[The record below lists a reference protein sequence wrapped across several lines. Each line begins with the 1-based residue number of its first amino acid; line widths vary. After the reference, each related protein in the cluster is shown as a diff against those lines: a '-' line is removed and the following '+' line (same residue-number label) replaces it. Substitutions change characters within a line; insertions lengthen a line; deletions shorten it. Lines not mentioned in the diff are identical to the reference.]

1 MDNASQLV
9 SRTAAACLIVFL
21 AVIPILGQVQPSG
34 DELADKLRNNVVKIT
49 AKRESGESTQ
59 GFGFIVGKQHNH
71 FYIVT
76 ANHVVRSNRPGGAST
91 SVKVKF
97 YSDPGHSYEADLLET
112 FYGNPQ
118 DFAVIKL
125 AVPPN
130 FSWESRALVP
140 LESIK
145 EGIRGKDVWF
155 IGRSGEWYIPAIPGK
170 INSEKPDLH
179 SIIHVDIVSVRVGTS
194 GAPLITQNGIIGMI
208 IQDEV
213 GSARAVSI
221 DAIKSAFE
229 EWRYPWSLQE
239 FFDQG
244 NLTAAAVASVATTAP
259 TKEKAPIAEKAP
271 VAKTASTAEPP
282 PKSTDV
288 SAKPPAKSP
297 VQKSEAPG
305 ERSPDSPEASAP
317 SQTAALAKPPAE
329 SPEPTPGLQYQ
340 VGVLP
345 LHLKNDASR
354 FKTVFTRLIDESI
367 KETDFF
373 ATYKY
378 YELNKKYKTDGSE
391 IVFNEELMGK
401 LWIQKGFFSKPEP
414 NIGFIIQLGTQLEV
428 DAILLFSANVMNM
441 AKDRIRA
448 ILVDVKREKT
458 FSNSGLTD
466 FVLTEDTDLTLE
478 ASFDAKK
485 ITKKVFA
492 EFKSS
497 YNR

>member
-1 MDNASQLV
+1 MDNAFQLV
-9 SRTAAACLIVFL
+9 SRTAAACLILFL
-21 AVIPILGQVQPSG
+21 AVIPILGQAQPSG

-59 GFGFIVGKQHNH
+59 GFGFIVGKQHNQ

-125 AVPPN
+125 TAPPN
-130 FSWESRALVP
+130 FSWEPKSLIP
-140 LESIK
+140 LERIRK
-145 EGIRGKDVWF
+145 GIRGKDVWF

-170 INSEKPDLH
+170 INSERPDLH
-179 SIIHVDIVSVRVGTS
+179 SIIHVDMVSVRVGTS

-221 DAIKSAFE
+221 EAIKAAFD

-239 FFDQG
+239 FLDQG
-244 NLTAAAVASVATTAP
+244 NLTA
-259 TKEKAPIAEKAP
+259 KKAPAVIENPP
-271 VAKTASTAEPP
+271 VKTTSAAKPP
-282 PKSTDV
+282 PKATDAP
-288 SAKPPAKSP
+288 AKPPAKSP
-297 VQKSEAPG
+297 AQKTEPPVEA
-305 ERSPDSPEASAP
+305 SPTSQPASAP
-317 SQTAALAKPPAE
+317 SQTAALAKPSAE
-329 SPEPTPGLQYQ
+329 SPKPTTELQYQ

-345 LHLKNDASR
+345 LQLRNDAFR
-354 FKTVFTRLIDESI
+354 FKAVFTRLIEESI

-373 ATYKY
+373 VTYHY
-378 YELNKKYKTDGSE
+378 YEFNAKHKTNRSE
-391 IVFNEELMGK
+391 IVFNEELTNK
-401 LWIQKGFFSKPEP
+401 LWVQKGFFSKPEP
-414 NIGFIIQLGTQLEV
+414 NISFIIQLGNQLEV

-466 FVLTEDTDLTLE
+466 FVLTEDTDQTLE
-478 ASFDAKK
+478 ASSDTKT

-497 YNR
+497 YDR